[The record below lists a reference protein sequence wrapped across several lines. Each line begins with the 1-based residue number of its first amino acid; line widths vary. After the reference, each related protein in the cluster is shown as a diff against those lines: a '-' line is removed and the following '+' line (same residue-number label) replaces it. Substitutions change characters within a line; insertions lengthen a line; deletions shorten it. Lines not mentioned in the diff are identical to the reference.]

1 MINNYIIILINYNSK
16 QKFDANGYMLP
27 IVMFNKSEER
37 DELSPT
43 SYPKEFMKTFVNI
56 LDECKK
62 HLVIV
67 KDSIGIHDLEMRDL
81 KKFGNC
87 MYVKKEMIMGKYTPL
102 KIILPRCM

>member
-1 MINNYIIILINYNSK
+1 
-16 QKFDANGYMLP
+16 
-27 IVMFNKSEER
+27 MFNKSEER

-62 HLVIV
+62 HLLIV
-67 KDSIGIHDLEMRDL
+67 KDSIGKHDLEMRNL

-87 MYVKKEMIMGKYTPL
+87 MFVKKRNDYWKVY
-102 KIILPRCM
+102 PR